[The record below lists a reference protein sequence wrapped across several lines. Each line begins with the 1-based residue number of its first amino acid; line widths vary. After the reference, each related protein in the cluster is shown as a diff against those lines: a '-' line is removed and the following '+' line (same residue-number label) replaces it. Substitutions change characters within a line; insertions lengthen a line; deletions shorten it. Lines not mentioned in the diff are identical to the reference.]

1 MKRDW
6 VVDVV
11 ARLPQA
17 SVSRAWG
24 WLARRR
30 RPRIAIELLKRGF
43 VAATGVDMSE
53 AADPLA
59 SYATLEELFVR
70 PLKPGVRRV
79 DPAPDAVVSPVDGTV
94 GMSGLV
100 EKGVALQLK
109 GRSYS
114 IRDLLGSD
122 VEASRFEGGAYATF
136 YLAPHNYHRIHAPFA
151 GEVVRARAIPGAL
164 MPVFQESLEKVD
176 HLFARNERLVTYLRS
191 ERAGQCAV
199 VKVGATLVGRIAVDY
214 DPTLRTNDRT
224 LRGYRRSYEPPITI
238 QKGGGL
244 GAFELGSSVVVLF
257 EAGRVQLE
265 PLRYG
270 SATRLGE
277 RIASVVP
284 PPRPK
289 SKKTTKVVAGEPTNT
304 KRKAS
309 TSKKTTAS
317 KKTTGSKKTTAANT
331 KKTATKRKVAASPK
345 TATKKTSAKK
355 ATAKK
360 ATKRAA
366 KKKPSAGANSDSV
379 TSTTTKK
386 S

>member
-30 RPRIAIELLKRGF
+30 RPRLAIELLKRGF

-53 AADPLA
+53 AADPLS

-79 DPAPDAVVSPVDGTV
+79 DPAPEAVVSPVDGTL

-100 EKGVALQLK
+100 EAGTAFQLK

-114 IRDLLGSD
+114 VRDLLGSD
-122 VEASRFEGGAYATF
+122 VEAGRFEGGAYATF

-164 MPVFQESLEKVD
+164 MPVFRESLEKVD

-214 DPTLRTNDRT
+214 DPTLRTNDRS

-238 QKGGGL
+238 KKGSGL

-257 EAGRVQLE
+257 EPERVKLE

-270 SATRLGE
+270 SPPRLGE
-277 RIASVVP
+277 RIASIVQPRGSKSKKATQVVTGKATSAKKKASKAATSKKKTA
-284 PPRPK
+284 PK
-289 SKKTTKVVAGEPTNT
+289 KAAATKKKITGAKKTATRKKATSKKTTK
-304 KRKAS
+304 
-309 TSKKTTAS
+309 KTT
-317 KKTTGSKKTTAANT
+317 
-331 KKTATKRKVAASPK
+331 
-345 TATKKTSAKK
+345 
-355 ATAKK
+355 TAKP
-360 ATKRAA
+360 ASDA
-366 KKKPSAGANSDSV
+366 KNKSM